1 MTSTSVSAAASNHLT
16 QNELLTGK
24 LLTYF
29 KQNSFAPLRIMLS
42 VINGESPISLR
53 IIDWFS
59 TNYAKKNYT
68 VYTILSDSGGGGG
81 GGTPGKR
88 FKVYNDYKLKLKAY
102 SKKRFDPFCRWDRIA
117 FPYVNNTFIQTTVG
131 QLNFFK
137 WAIENQVINYIE
149 DNYKCIEADMNNR
162 NSISKHKSRL
172 SVHLQ
177 KINPEKAGDAGKA
190 GKDEKE
196 KMEEYEESEEKDE
209 DKESVISSSSSG
221 LSVSGRKKREEL
233 SILASSSIKKEMVE
247 VVVTFE

>member
-1 MTSTSVSAAASNHLT
+1 MTSVSGSGHLT

-29 KQNSFAPLRIMLS
+29 KQNNFDPLRIMLS

-68 VYTILSDSGGGGG
+68 VYTIPSDGGS
-81 GGTPGKR
+81 TPEKR

-137 WAIENQVINYIE
+137 WAIENRVINYIQ
-149 DNYKCIEADMNNR
+149 DNYKCIEADMNSR
-162 NSISKHKSRL
+162 NSISKHKSQL
-172 SVHLQ
+172 SVHLR
-177 KINPEKAGDAGKA
+177 KCNSEKEDMRENENEYENEDENEKGK
-190 GKDEKE
+190 EKE
-196 KMEEYEESEEKDE
+196 KEKEIDE
-209 DKESVISSSSSG
+209 DKESIVSSSSSSIYG
-221 LSVSGRKKREEL
+221 GRKKREEL

>member
-1 MTSTSVSAAASNHLT
+1 MTSASGPSHLT

-29 KQNSFAPLRIMLS
+29 KQNNFDPLRIMLS

-68 VYTILSDSGGGGG
+68 VYTIPANS
-81 GGTPGKR
+81 GTPEKR

-137 WAIENQVINYIE
+137 WAIEHRVINYIQ
-149 DNYKCIEADMNNR
+149 DNYKCIEADMNSR
-162 NSISKHKSRL
+162 NSISKHKSQL
-172 SVHLQ
+172 LVHLR
-177 KINPEKAGDAGKA
+177 KCNS
-190 GKDEKE
+190 EKE
-196 KMEEYEESEEKDE
+196 ERHDEYENEKEREKEIDE
-209 DKESVISSSSSG
+209 DKESIISSSSSG
-221 LSVSGRKKREEL
+221 LSISGGRKKREEL